1 MVMVMVII
9 PIVCTDIQEWTQ
21 MVGEMDSVP
30 DTGFP
35 LDLSRLIIE
44 EDTKKLRKKR
54 HFSWMWHRKL

>member
-1 MVMVMVII
+1 MVTVMVII

-44 EDTKKLRKKR
+44 EDTKKLRK
-54 HFSWMWHRKL
+54 